1 MAGIRRNKNEK
12 VVRYFVCEVAADN
25 CYAVYIVNET
35 DMKYDVKNIVPAVVV
50 DHALTGD
57 IVDLEKFYDIVE
69 NACGMSEM
77 APHEYD
83 FLVAGTLYWLPRN
96 RKR

>member
-1 MAGIRRNKNEK
+1 MAGIKRGKNEK
-12 VVRYFVCEVAADN
+12 VIRYFVNEVVADV

-35 DMKYDVKNIVPAVVV
+35 DMKYDAKNIVPAVVV
-50 DHALTGD
+50 DNALTGD
-57 IVDLEKFYDIVE
+57 IINLEKFYDIVE
-69 NACGMSEM
+69 ECGMSEM